1 MTIEWSYRICA
12 LLILYNILSVVTTQF
27 LGFTFQICSK
37 SDVGVNLN
45 CIDVYAVLE
54 RANDRKLHVFATK
67 HEANTYSEHL
77 FHYHDDVSI

>member
-1 MTIEWSYRICA
+1 MLQVYITAIVLGEF
-12 LLILYNILSVVTTQF
+12 LS
-27 LGFTFQICSK
+27 FTMP
-37 SDVGVNLN
+37 N

-77 FHYHDDVSI
+77 IHSHEDISI